1 MADKIAYINHDIDD
15 AMRGGIIYPLDIPL
29 DISQVLGFDHGGRIN
44 TLTGDVIQ
52 ASQGKGEIVQSPA
65 CGQAMARLRQFR
77 FEAVYHT
84 PLAKGEESKAQ
95 DMIARLFE
103 FYQQNPDDLP
113 PDYQDIRA
121 REGVDRA
128 VCDYIAG
135 MTDNYAVAKYSEAF
149 IPLAWSVK

>member
-1 MADKIAYINHDIDD
+1 
-15 AMRGGIIYPLDIPL
+15 
-29 DISQVLGFDHGGRIN
+29 
-44 TLTGDVIQ
+44 
-52 ASQGKGEIVQSPA
+52 
-65 CGQAMARLRQFR
+65 MARLRQFM
-77 FEAVYHT
+77 FEAVYHN

>member
-1 MADKIAYINHDIDD
+1 
-15 AMRGGIIYPLDIPL
+15 
-29 DISQVLGFDHGGRIN
+29 
-44 TLTGDVIQ
+44 
-52 ASQGKGEIVQSPA
+52 
-65 CGQAMARLRQFR
+65 MARLRQFM
-77 FEAVYHT
+77 FEAVYHN

-135 MTDNYAVAKYSEAF
+135 MTDPYAVEQFQA
-149 IPLAWSVK
+149 LAVPRAWAVK

>member
-1 MADKIAYINHDIDD
+1 
-15 AMRGGIIYPLDIPL
+15 
-29 DISQVLGFDHGGRIN
+29 
-44 TLTGDVIQ
+44 
-52 ASQGKGEIVQSPA
+52 
-65 CGQAMARLRQFR
+65 MARLRQFM
-77 FEAVYHT
+77 FEAVYHN
-84 PLAKGEESKAQ
+84 PLAKGGGVKAQ

-135 MTDNYAVAKYSEAF
+135 MTDNYAVARQRGVYSPGLVGEMRKTERRGPRWPFHRHLRMSWWREA
-149 IPLAWSVK
+149 ILLTWSPTM